1 LFQTIFNGLA
11 IGCIYALLALGFV
24 LVYEATG
31 VVNFAAGQF
40 VVIGAFLGISA
51 ISGLGAVV
59 PGTLLALV
67 GMIAL
72 GMLFFVVVYRP
83 LQQSPVVTVIVGT
96 IAVGIIVQNI
106 GLLIWGPLPQRLPSP
121 FGVAPLSVGGVVV
134 SAHILAV
141 IAITIIVVTSLYVLL
156 YRSVLGA
163 RMRAVAQDA
172 EAAKLMGINVAGIYA
187 LTWALAGGL
196 AGLGGLLMGPVWF
209 VDSSMGDALAL
220 KSFAATIIGGFG
232 SVPGAILGGVIVGL
246 AESLG
251 AAYVSSTYKDALVFL
266 LMVVFLVARPQGLFG
281 EARGDRG

>member
-1 LFQTIFNGLA
+1 
-11 IGCIYALLALGFV
+11 
-24 LVYEATG
+24 
-31 VVNFAAGQF
+31 
-40 VVIGAFLGISA
+40 
-51 ISGLGAVV
+51 
-59 PGTLLALV
+59 
-67 GMIAL
+67 M
-72 GMLFFVVVYRP
+72 VYRP

-106 GLLIWGPLPQRLPSP
+106 GQMIWGPLPQRLPSP
-121 FGVAPLSVGGVVV
+121 FGVAPLSLGGVVV

-141 IAITIIVVTSLYVLL
+141 IVITMIVVTGLYVLL

-232 SVPGAILGGVIVGL
+232 SVPGAVLGGIIVGL

-266 LMVVFLVARPQGLFG
+266 LMVGFLVARPQGLFG
-281 EARGDRG
+281 ESRGDRG